1 MTKLLPSLD
10 LLRGFEAAARHLSFT
25 TAAKEL
31 FLTQSAVSRQIQT
44 LEEQLGVALFER
56 RHRAIVMTDAG
67 QQLYRTTA
75 QALRDLEE
83 TAVKIRAAS
92 NASQAVTVSCTLGF
106 ASLWLVPR
114 LAGFNA
120 RFPAVDLRISAS
132 NQIVDIEREHIEV
145 AVRYCPPALA
155 PAGSIKLF
163 GEEVFPVCS
172 PQLVQREPHPLL
184 TPGDLQHHTL
194 LHLEMSMAP
203 RPALL
208 WPAWLEMA
216 GVAQL
221 KPAGSL
227 RFSHYDQIITAAVE
241 AQGVALS
248 SSPLVQRLLRDGL
261 LIAPFTQRLAS
272 PRAYHLVVSATSAAR
287 TEVRQLVDW
296 LVSEAGT
303 LDAAPITMG

>member
-1 MTKLLPSLD
+1 LTRVLPSLD

-31 FLTQSAVSRQIQT
+31 FLTQSAISRQIQT
-44 LEEQLGVALFER
+44 LEQQLGVSLFER

-67 QQLYRTTA
+67 QELYRTTA

-83 TAVKIRAAS
+83 TASKIRAAA
-92 NASQAVTVSCTLGF
+92 NAPQAVTVSCTLGF

-120 RFPAVDLRISAS
+120 RFPGVDLRISAS
-132 NQIVDIEREHIEV
+132 NQIVDIERERIEV
-145 AVRYCPPALA
+145 AIRYCPPALA

-172 PQLVQREPHPLL
+172 PLLVQRQPHPLL
-184 TPGDLQHHTL
+184 VPGDLQHHTL
-194 LHLEMSMAP
+194 LHLEISMAP

-216 GVAQL
+216 EVAQL

-227 RFSHYDQIITAAVE
+227 RFSHYDQLITAAVE
-241 AQGVALS
+241 GQGVALS
-248 SSPLVQRLLRDGL
+248 TTPLVQRLMRDGQ

-272 PRAYHLVVSATSAAR
+272 PRAYHLVTSAASAAR

-296 LVSEAGT
+296 LVNEAVT
-303 LDAAPITMG
+303 LDPASHSMR

>member
-1 MTKLLPSLD
+1 MTRLLPSLD

-25 TAAKEL
+25 IAAKEL
-31 FLTQSAVSRQIQT
+31 FLTQSAISRQIQT
-44 LEEQLGVALFER
+44 LEEQLGVTLFER

-83 TAVKIRAAS
+83 TASKIRAAV
-92 NASQAVTVSCTLGF
+92 NAPQAVTVSCTLGF

-120 RFPAVDLRISAS
+120 NFPGVDLRISAS
-132 NQIVDIEREHIEV
+132 NQIVDIQREHIEV
-145 AVRYCPPALA
+145 AIRYCPPSLA

-172 PQLVQREPHPLL
+172 PTLVQRHPHPLL
-184 TPGDLQHHTL
+184 NPDDLRHHLL
-194 LHLEMSMAP
+194 LHLELAMAP

-227 RFSHYDQIITAAVE
+227 RFSHYDQLITAAVE
-241 AQGVALS
+241 GQGVALS
-248 SSPLVQRLLRDGL
+248 TTPLVQRLMRDDV

-272 PRAYHLVVSATSAAR
+272 PRAYHLVTSAPSAAR

-296 LVSEAGT
+296 LVSEAGAV
-303 LDAAPITMG
+303 DPSSGTMG